1 MKIWSMQPASILD
14 DIDKYGF
21 FRCDETKS
29 FNLSKENSLKPQY
42 NWLINQMEQ
51 KIGKRPEGVNFPIWA
66 WHTWEFKRQMP
77 DPDSAAFLKR
87 DGDKV
92 FLTIDIPDD
101 KVVLTDFDAWQNVM
115 TDGFVSAA
123 TNEKEYD
130 IEAELLENANDEEIV
145 ELIHKSWQNV
155 FITDKVENDYLI
167 RGKYIQATFW
177 EITSKNII
185 NIQKLNSTK

>member
-1 MKIWSMQPASILD
+1 MKLWTMQPASLLNEIE
-14 DIDKYGF
+14 KNGV
-21 FRCDETKS
+21 FRCDESKS
-29 FNLSKENSLKPQY
+29 FNLTKENSLKPQY

-51 KIGKRPEGVNFPIWA
+51 KIGKRPDGVKFPIWA

-87 DGDKV
+87 DGDRV
-92 FLTIDIPDD
+92 FLTIDIPEE

-123 TNEKEYD
+123 TNEREYD
-130 IEAELLENANDEEIV
+130 REAELLDTTDDT
-145 ELIHKSWQNV
+145 ELAKLIQKSWQNV
-155 FITDKVENDYLI
+155 FIVDKVDNEFLT

-177 EITSKNII
+177 EIIPEYII
-185 NIQKLNSTK
+185 DVQKLNSTK